1 MQNNSISTTL
11 KMVADLNRCFGNLP
25 WHEIQGD
32 KPSLHKYLCGQAS
45 LIEEE
50 MYQELKGAEFEGNVP
65 AMLDAIG
72 DSITVID
79 GLAHKCGLDDYSSHC
94 DVLGLMAHAMP
105 YAHQVITLEEFY
117 EIPRYVCDNEN
128 EVGRLTYELW
138 RWHRSFIEAYSIRKG
153 FDPLKVYEEVHNSN
167 MSKFC
172 DTPEEAAK
180 TLEKYLHDYGLT
192 AITQTPAYKDG
203 FVNILDVDPLVD
215 LKVELVNGKY
225 VIKTNRE
232 VNMGDKRVP
241 PGKFLKGIN
250 FKEPDFSNPERFYLP
265 LMTASTL

>member
-25 WHEIQGD
+25 WHEIQAD
-32 KPSLHKYLCGQAS
+32 KPTLHAYLCGQVS

-50 MYQELKGAEFEGNVP
+50 MYQELKGAENEGDVP

-94 DVLGLMAHAMP
+94 DVLSLMAPPQPCAQ
-105 YAHQVITLEEFY
+105 QVITLEEFY
-117 EIPRYVCDNEN
+117 EIPRYVSEN
-128 EVGRLTYELW
+128 EVGLLTFELW

-153 FDPLKVYEEVHNSN
+153 FDPLKVYEEVHSSN

-172 DTPEEAAK
+172 DTPEEAVK
-180 TLEKYLHDYGLT
+180 SLEKYLHDYGLT
-192 AITQTPAYKDG
+192 SITQTLAYKDG
-203 FVNILDVDPLVD
+203 SVNILDVNPLVD

-232 VNMGDKRVP
+232 VYMGDKRVA

-250 FKEPDFSNPERFYLP
+250 FKEPDFSDLERFYLP
-265 LMTASTL
+265 LMTAPSL

>member
-11 KMVADLNRCFGNLP
+11 NMVADLNRCSGNLP

-32 KPSLHKYLCGQAS
+32 KPTLHAYLQGQVR

-50 MYQELKGAEFEGNVP
+50 MYQELKGAEFEGDVY

-79 GLAHKCGLDDYSSHC
+79 GLAHKCGLNGYSSHC
-94 DVLGLMAHAMP
+94 DVLGLMAQPQP
-105 YAHQVITLEEFY
+105 YAQQVIGLEEFY
-117 EIPRYVCDNEN
+117 EIPRYVSEN
-128 EVGRLTYELW
+128 EVGLLTFELW

-172 DTPEEAAK
+172 ETPEEVVK
-180 TLEKYLHDYGLT
+180 SLEKYLHDYGLT
-192 AITQTPAYKDG
+192 AITQTLAYKEG
-203 FVNILDVDPLVD
+203 VVNILGVNPNVD
-215 LKVELVNGKY
+215 LKVEFVNGKY

-232 VNMGDKRVP
+232 VYMGDKRVP

-250 FKEPDFSNPERFYLP
+250 FKEPDFSDLERFYLP
-265 LMTASTL
+265 LMTASSL

>member
-1 MQNNSISTTL
+1 MQNNSITTTL

-32 KPSLHKYLCGQAS
+32 KPTLHAYLRGQAR

-50 MYQELKGAEFEGNVP
+50 MYQELKGAEFEGD
-65 AMLDAIG
+65 AYALLDAIG

-94 DVLGLMAHAMP
+94 DVLSLMAQP
-105 YAHQVITLEEFY
+105 QPCAHQVVGLEEFY
-117 EIPRYVCDNEN
+117 EIPRYVCDNE
-128 EVGRLTYELW
+128 VGRLAYELW

-172 DTPEEAAK
+172 ETPEEVVK
-180 TLEKYLHDYGLT
+180 SLEKYLHDYGLT
-192 AITQTPAYKDG
+192 AITQTLAYKEG
-203 FVNILDVDPLVD
+203 VVNILGVNPNVD
-215 LKVELVNGKY
+215 LKVEFVNGKY

-232 VNMGDKRVP
+232 VYMGDKRVP

-250 FKEPDFSNPERFYLP
+250 FKEPDFSDLERFYLP
-265 LMTASTL
+265 HMTAPSL